1 MSTLLTVTIA
11 LAVLIGIIL
20 AALTFGVMLL
30 TKVRPNPF
38 ARSSYTFLALC
49 AGVAYLG
56 LTLVWLVSA
65 LMCIVVREPASAAA
79 TLACAFIGGVG
90 GTFLLRTAYRCSV
103 LPDTQNVA
111 ARAAWVAVLET
122 GLAED
127 VLPAAMSL
135 TCEEAKSPLLCRAVE
150 ELFIPD
156 NIHPEKWLGNWIAF
170 NHVNDFELYLHGVET
185 GLHSFANVTPS
196 ARKLLERWWV
206 LPPRGTWFLAAYPD
220 VDLWWDT
227 ALKEAARARRKG
239 EGDAVASLE
248 HKVFGAIEESDLEKA
263 DEDTVNLLFKRML
276 VHYYRSN
283 VNPRLECQA

>member
-1 MSTLLTVTIA
+1 VSTLLTVTIV

-20 AALTFGVMLL
+20 GALTFGVKLL

-38 ARSSYTFLALC
+38 ARSCYIFLALC

-56 LTLVWLVSA
+56 LTLVWLADA
-65 LMCIVVREPASAAA
+65 LMCMVAREPASAAVS
-79 TLACAFIGGVG
+79 LVCAFIGGVG
-90 GTFLLRTAYRCSV
+90 GTYLVRTAYRLSV
-103 LPDTQNVA
+103 LPHPQNVA
-111 ARAAWVAVLET
+111 ARAAWVAVLQA
-122 GLAED
+122 GLAEE
-127 VLPAAMSL
+127 VLPAALSM
-135 TCEEAKSPLLCRAVE
+135 TCEEAKSPLLSKAVE

-170 NHVNDFELYLHGVET
+170 NNPLLFGFNLYRGGESGH
-185 GLHSFANVTPS
+185 FPNVTPS

-206 LPPRGTWFLAAYPD
+206 LPPRGAWFRAAYPD

-227 ALKEAARARRKG
+227 AMKEAIRARRKG
-239 EGDAVASLE
+239 EADPVPSLQD
-248 HKVFGAIEESDLEKA
+248 KVFGAIEESHLEKA

-283 VNPRLECQA
+283 VNPRLECEP

>member
-20 AALTFGVMLL
+20 GALTFGVMLL

-38 ARSSYTFLALC
+38 ARSCYSFLALC

-65 LMCIVVREPASAAA
+65 LMCIGLREPAWAAVS
-79 TLACAFIGGVG
+79 LVCAFFGGVG
-90 GTFLLRTAYRCSV
+90 GTYLVITAYRRSV
-103 LPDTQNVA
+103 LPHPQNAA

-122 GLAED
+122 GLSEK

-156 NIHPEKWLGNWIAF
+156 NIHPEKWLGNWTALIHAPVF
-170 NHVNDFELYLHGVET
+170 GLYLYRGVES
-185 GLHSFANVTPS
+185 GPFPNVTPS

-206 LPPRGTWFLAAYPD
+206 LPPRGTWFRAAYPD
-220 VDLWWDT
+220 VDLWWDM
-227 ALKEAARARRKG
+227 AMKEAIRARRKG
-239 EGDAVASLE
+239 EGDPVASLE
-248 HKVFGAIEESDLEKA
+248 HKVFGAIEESHLEGA

-276 VHYYRSN
+276 VHYYRGN